1 MTSPSPTQ
9 PTKAAKLLSDQAK
22 LDPIP
27 PLHVHAP
34 MQAQQISSFPNSNM
48 KVATFNCNGLLT
60 VPANSTDPE
69 QRIHTVM
76 RFIRR
81 AGVSVLGLQE
91 PHLKDDAMFL
101 QVKEALSRKNLKCVS
116 NFSPHGR
123 GGAAIIFPKTW
134 KVRQSWAL
142 EPRSLY
148 VMLEDE
154 QGFFA

>member
-9 PTKAAKLLSDQAK
+9 PSKAARLLSDQAQR
-22 LDPIP
+22 DPIP
-27 PLHVHAP
+27 PLHAHAP
-34 MQAQQISSFPNSNM
+34 MQAPQISSFLNSDM
-48 KVATFNCNGLLT
+48 KVATFNCNGLRT
-60 VPANSTDPE
+60 VLANSIDSE

-81 AGVSVLGLQE
+81 AGVSDLGLQE

-134 KVRQSWAL
+134 KVRHSWAP
-142 EPRSLY
+142 EPRSY
-148 VMLEDE
+148 T
-154 QGFFA
+154 